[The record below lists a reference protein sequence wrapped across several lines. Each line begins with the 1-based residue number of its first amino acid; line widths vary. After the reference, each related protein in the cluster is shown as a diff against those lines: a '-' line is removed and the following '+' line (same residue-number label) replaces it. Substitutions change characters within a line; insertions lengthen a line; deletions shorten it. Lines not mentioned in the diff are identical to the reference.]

1 MRLYKVKGYRVKVTI
16 KTGNKTFSIIAQ
28 FSFNV
33 RFAFLI
39 NLVGLKMLLLHQDIG
54 RLKKQGK
61 ILKA

>member
-39 NLVGLKMLLLHQDIG
+39 NLVGLKMLLLHQAIG